1 LFKES
6 IPTLAIVGAL
16 ILVSLLLFQMS
27 TFKLFLVFG
36 AIFFI
41 LLLFVFYFFRDPQ
54 RHVPDDANLVVSPAD
69 GKIVEIGETKDVDFF
84 GKAVRKVA
92 IFMSVWDVHINRI
105 PMDGK
110 IVLLKYQKGSF
121 KRAYLAD
128 ASERNEQMWI
138 GIENKNGKTLVKQIA
153 GILARRI
160 VCRLREG
167 DAVVRGGRFGM
178 IKFGS
183 RVELFLPLDVHLRV
197 SIGDKVK
204 GGQSIIGELKHEQ

>member
-1 LFKES
+1 
-6 IPTLAIVGAL
+6 
-16 ILVSLLLFQMS
+16 MS